1 MTATTPNPYLRTTV
15 MTASPSELRLLL
27 LDGAIKFLE
36 QGRAGLVDGIPER
49 AFEGLTRC
57 QAIILELINALRHEL
72 ATDLCKN
79 LSALYTF
86 MYTQLIKASTER
98 DVTIADE
105 VLELIR
111 FERAT
116 WVMAMD
122 QLDGRD
128 TAAETEPGSI
138 SLTG

>member
-1 MTATTPNPYLRTTV
+1 MTATTPNPYFRTKV
-15 MTASPSELRLLL
+15 LTASPSELRLML

-36 QGRAGLVDGIPER
+36 QGRAGLVDQDPER
-49 AFEGLTRC
+49 AFDGLTRC
-57 QAIILELINALRHEL
+57 QAIILELINALRHEH

-86 MYTQLIKASTER
+86 MYTQLVKASTER

-122 QLDGRD
+122 QLDAGNA
-128 TAAETEPGSI
+128 AAETEPGAI
-138 SLTG
+138 SVTG

>member
-1 MTATTPNPYLRTTV
+1 MTATTPNPYLRTKV
-15 MTASPSELRLLL
+15 LTASPSELRLML

-36 QGRAGLVDGIPER
+36 QGRAGLVDQNPER
-49 AFEGLTRC
+49 AFEGLSRC
-57 QAIILELINALRHEL
+57 QAIILELINALRHEH

-122 QLDGRD
+122 QLDGGNA
-128 TAAETEPGSI
+128 AAESEPRAI
-138 SLTG
+138 NVTG